1 MRNDNDNKNV
11 NNMANEGVRAGDFEE
26 LAMETEASDS
36 MANVVIIAPKQQDG
50 GRAAWLQ
57 VLGSFICMMNSL

>member
-1 MRNDNDNKNV
+1 MRNDNDNENA
-11 NNMANEGVRAGDFEE
+11 NNMANKGVRAGDFEE
-26 LAMETEASDS
+26 LAVETEAADS
-36 MANVVIIAPKQQDG
+36 MADVLIIAPKQQDG